1 MEFFGRAQIHGGIS
15 KEWGFDISRATR
27 LRGVNA
33 TIGPFKVGAYWNAP
47 PRERSVVHTQ
57 EVTMDKKPD
66 RGSDINQQ
74 QQQTRDYVKE
84 MVERLEE
91 VEREQP
97 KERRQERD
105 QGRER

>member
-1 MEFFGRAQIHGGIS
+1 M
-15 KEWGFDISRATR
+15 D
-27 LRGVNA
+27 
-33 TIGPFKVGAYWNAP
+33 
-47 PRERSVVHTQ
+47 
-57 EVTMDKKPD
+57 DKKD
-66 RGSDINQQ
+66 RLADLNQQ

-105 QGRER
+105 EGRER